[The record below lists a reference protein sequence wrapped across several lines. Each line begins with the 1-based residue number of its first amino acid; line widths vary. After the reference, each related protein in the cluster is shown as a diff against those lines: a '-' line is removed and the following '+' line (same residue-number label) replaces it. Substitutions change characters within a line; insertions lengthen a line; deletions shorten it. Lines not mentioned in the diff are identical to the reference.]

1 MSSTSQSSSLDLAG
15 PRAGHLSRR
24 TRAESGMA
32 IAALLYAI
40 IGLVAGAIGLL
51 AATLGTPAN
60 SSHSRGQHGDVAIQ
74 LMGVFLAISPPLRAI

>member
-51 AATLGTPAN
+51 VATSAPLQIRPTAEG
-60 SSHSRGQHGDVAIQ
+60 SIV
-74 LMGVFLAISPPLRAI
+74 ISQYN